1 VIRKDEEKKM
11 AESINTFEDLEVW
24 KRGCQLAV
32 DVYVSNHMSK
42 DFGLKDQMQR
52 SAVSIPSNIAEG
64 CERDSTPDFIKFL
77 RYSKG
82 SCGELRTQLYI
93 SDRVRKKLRQP
104 ALDGSREM
112 ISETKELSKMLQGL
126 INSLQRRTASP
137 S

>member
-1 VIRKDEEKKM
+1 MGD
-11 AESINTFEDLEVW
+11 INTFEDLEIW

-32 DVYVSNHMSK
+32 DVYVANHESK

-52 SAVSIPSNIAEG
+52 AAVSIPSNIAEG

-93 SDRVRKKLRQP
+93 SERVQK
-104 ALDGSREM
+104 ALDQDLIAGSRDM
-112 ISETKELSKMLQGL
+112 IKETREISAMLQGL
-126 INSLQRRTASP
+126 IRSIDSRRPKKPTS
-137 S
+137 